1 LKRHLPRESFKALN
15 MTKNLSNTLLKL
27 NDTVLD
33 KPVYYK
39 LRTNVFEII
48 TLIWIDDFQD
58 NYLDSLE
65 VICTNIKESC
75 FSSKGINRVS
85 LK

>member
-1 LKRHLPRESFKALN
+1 MLEKKEFF
-15 MTKNLSNTLLKL
+15 
-27 NDTVLD
+27 
-33 KPVYYK
+33 K

-65 VICTNIKESC
+65 VVCKNIKDAC
-75 FSSKGINRVS
+75 FTSNQIPKVIFNCHFQ
-85 LK
+85 